1 MRLSAPLYRLKRKA
15 RLMSREQNIPLHQ
28 ALDRIAAEEGFRSWG
43 LLATRADETTPAGKL
58 FSRLDLGD
66 LVLLG
71 ARPRHGKTLMSLR
84 LAVEAMKSGSRGV
97 FFTLEYTEKDIQGRF
112 EAIGA
117 TFELFKGLFEFDTSD
132 AISADYIIE
141 RLASAPRGTLVVVD
155 YLQILDQDRQKPE
168 LMVQVQALKAFAR
181 EKGLIII
188 FISQIDRAYEASVKA
203 YPDLADVRLPNPL
216 DLTLFDKMFFLN
228 KGGVQLEAAG

>member
-15 RLMSREQNIPLHQ
+15 RLMSRAQNIPLHQ
-28 ALDRIAAEEGFRSWG
+28 ALDRIAAEEGFRGWS
-43 LLATRADETTPAGKL
+43 LLATRTEEITPAGEI
-58 FSRLDLGD
+58 FSRLNLGD

-84 LAVEAMKSGSRGV
+84 LAVEAMKAGNRGI
-97 FFTLEYTEKDIQGRF
+97 FFTLEYTERDIQSRF

-117 TFELFKGLFEFDTSD
+117 TFEHFKGLFAFDTSD

-141 RLASAPRGTLVVVD
+141 RLASAPGGTLVVVD

-168 LMVQVQALKAFAR
+168 LMAQVRALKAFAR
-181 EKGLIII
+181 EKGLIMI
-188 FISQIDRAYEASVKA
+188 FISQIDRSYETSAKA

-216 DLTLFDKMFFLN
+216 DLTLFDKTFFLN
-228 KGGVQLEAAG
+228 RGEVQLRAAG